1 MSSGRKKVYHEETVR
16 EWYIK
21 GLKGKE
27 IPSWLD
33 QILPPDPVYV
43 PDTRSPLALEIDGLC
58 KNLIEK
64 FIPPNQIASRIACMD
79 RLLATPETQA
89 QLGTDEIRTRLHSLA
104 DILHLSG
111 RLQLAEVMADRAVK
125 AVITSG
131 NINVRLWHTAAM
143 IKRQLKKY
151 DEAGKLF
158 ADIVAK
164 AETDCISK
172 PPLVYFLLCLS
183 ECWMTLEKYDEAVAV
198 YARANQLSSENADT
212 PVGTRWIDMHRR
224 NRAKLVRRG
233 YVDDPDG
240 MFRQRARDRAACK
253 PEPIQ
258 ATTAANP
265 DDTAVPPKPA
275 QSGPDW
281 LDTMLEQSRQN
292 YAANMRKK
300 GGRRACPRVVF
311 GMDDYENAET
321 RRGEAAGITWG
332 VHIATME
339 NMRVLNHLVDYWNDP
354 SLIKPDGMLFFLIRS
369 MVLAPAIM
377 DYEEW
382 FGTDW
387 SRSRYKMTW
396 NFPHHDYLRGFM
408 QGAIRVLMEIPSI
421 EVPPQKGADQ
431 SGLERASAAQEVAHG

>member
-43 PDTRSPLALEIDGLC
+43 PDTRSPLAQEIDGLC
-58 KNLIEK
+58 KNLTEE
-64 FIPPNQIASRIACMD
+64 FIPPNQIASRVASMD
-79 RLLATPETQA
+79 RLLATPETRA

-111 RLQLAEVMADRAVK
+111 RLQLAEVIADRAVK
-125 AVITSG
+125 AVIAGGT
-131 NINVRLWHTAAM
+131 IDVRLWRTAAM
-143 IKRQLKKY
+143 IKRQLRKF

-164 AETDCISK
+164 AETDHATK
-172 PPLVYFLLCLS
+172 PPLVYFLLCLA
-183 ECWMTLEKYDEAVAV
+183 ECRMALEEYEEAVAV
-198 YARANQLSSENADT
+198 YARANQLPPENADA
-212 PVGTRWIDMHRR
+212 PVGTRWDEMHRQ
-224 NRAKLVRRG
+224 NRAKLVRLG
-233 YVDDPDG
+233 CVDDPDG
-240 MFRQRARDRAACK
+240 LFCQPARDRPACK
-253 PEPIQ
+253 PEPIRAQ
-258 ATTAANP
+258 PAANP
-265 DDTAVPPKPA
+265 DAAAVPPKPA

-281 LDTMLEQSRQN
+281 LDTQLEQNRQN
-292 YAANMRKK
+292 YAAKMRKK

-311 GMDDYENAET
+311 GMEDYENAET

-332 VHIATME
+332 IHIATME
-339 NMRVLNHLVDYWNDP
+339 NMRMLNHLVDYWNDP
-354 SLIKPDGMLFFLIRS
+354 SLIKPDGMLFLLVRRL
-369 MVLAPAIM
+369 VLAPAIM
-377 DYEEW
+377 DYEAW

-396 NFPHHDYLRGFM
+396 NFPHLDYLRGFL
-408 QGAIRVLMEIPSI
+408 QGAVRVLMEIPSI
-421 EVPPQKGADQ
+421 EVPPKKYANQ
-431 SGLERASAAQEVAHG
+431 SGQEQASAAQEVAHG